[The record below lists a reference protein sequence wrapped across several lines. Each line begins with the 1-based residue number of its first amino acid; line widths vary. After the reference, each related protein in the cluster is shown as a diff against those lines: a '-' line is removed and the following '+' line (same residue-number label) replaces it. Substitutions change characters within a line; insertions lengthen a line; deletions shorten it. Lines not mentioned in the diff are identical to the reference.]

1 MRHLVVLAALVFTVA
16 CGKEEESGHEHEH
29 SETEHPALELTGD
42 ATAGATVYADTC
54 GACHGADGMGGI
66 GPSLVEHAPMHSDG
80 ELVTVIVNGS
90 GTMEPVALADQ
101 EIADVLAYI
110 RATFG

>member
-1 MRHLVVLAALVFTVA
+1 MRHLAVLAALVLTVA
-16 CGKEEESGHEHEH
+16 CGKDEESGHHHEH
-29 SETEHPALELTGD
+29 TATEHPALDLTGD

-54 GACHGADGMGGI
+54 GACHGADGTGGI
-66 GPSLVEHAPMHSDG
+66 GPSLVEHAPMHSDE
-80 ELVTVIVNGS
+80 ELVATIVNGT
-90 GTMEPVALADQ
+90 GTMEPVALEDQ